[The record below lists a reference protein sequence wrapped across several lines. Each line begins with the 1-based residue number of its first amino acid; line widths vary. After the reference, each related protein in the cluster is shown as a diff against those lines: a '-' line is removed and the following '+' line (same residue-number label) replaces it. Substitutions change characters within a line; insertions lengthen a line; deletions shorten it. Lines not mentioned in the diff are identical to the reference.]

1 MTIRPILKHIIIFTT
16 FLMATILSYQ
26 FLDITVA
33 TWCRTLDKHFLDIV
47 EIVTAFGKSTVYLLV
62 SFFLFLFFRFYRKKE
77 MYANQSLFIF
87 LSVAL
92 SGIFVDI
99 IKWIFGRY
107 RPIMLFEEG
116 LYGFSFFETGY
127 EWTSFASGH
136 TVTAFSMAVALSILY
151 PRGRILFF
159 TVAIGVAASRILL
172 TSHFLSDVIFASYI
186 GIAGVQFIH
195 HYFRRAGW
203 VLLR

>member
-1 MTIRPILKHIIIFTT
+1 MMVRPIQKHILILIV
-16 FLMATILSYQ
+16 FLAATVLSYQ

-33 TWCRTLDKHFLDIV
+33 TWCRKLDKHFLDIS
-47 EIVTAFGKSTVYLLV
+47 EIVTAFGKSTVYLV
-62 SFFLFLFFRFYRKKE
+62 MSFFLFLFFRFYRKKE
-77 MYANQSLFIF
+77 VPANQSLFIF

-107 RPIMLFEEG
+107 RPVMLFEKE

-136 TVTAFSMAVALSILY
+136 TVTAFSMAVAFSILY
-151 PRGRILFF
+151 PKGKIFFF
-159 TVAIGVAASRILL
+159 TMAVSVAASRIILL
-172 TSHFLSDVIFASYI
+172 SHYLSDVIFATYI
-186 GIAGVQFIH
+186 GIASVQLIH
-195 HYFRRAGW
+195 SYFRKAGW
-203 VLLR
+203 ILR